1 MELTDLAERAGEW
14 LSGTGPESDI
24 VISCR
29 IRLARNL
36 RGFTFL
42 TRASDEEK
50 KLLEQSI
57 SGRLAEID
65 FGKKTTYLP
74 LHETDMLERL
84 FLVERHLISKE
95 LAAAESPRGVMLGD
109 NESLAIMVNEEDH
122 LRIQAMRSGLELS
135 ALWNEING
143 YDQAIERK
151 LDYAFS
157 SQFGYL
163 TSCPTNVGTGM
174 RVSVMM
180 HLPVLVM
187 TKQIEKVFQA
197 MNKIGLAVRGLYG
210 ERTRGLGDFYQISNQ
225 VTLGKDEETIVHDL
239 AEVIP
244 KVMEYERKW
253 RESLLK
259 ENRAQLEDAV
269 YRAQGLLSAA
279 RVISSE
285 ETMNLLSSIRMGVN
299 LGLITGIPIAKVNE
313 LFIQTQPAHLQII
326 EGRALQPEERDQL
339 RARFIRQRLDL
350 KAD

>member
-1 MELTDLAERAGEW
+1 
-14 LSGTGPESDI
+14 
-24 VISCR
+24 
-29 IRLARNL
+29 
-36 RGFTFL
+36 
-42 TRASDEEK
+42 
-50 KLLEQSI
+50 
-57 SGRLAEID
+57 
-65 FGKKTTYLP
+65 
-74 LHETDMLERL
+74 MLERL

-95 LAAAESPRGVMLGD
+95 LAASESPRGVMLGE
-109 NESLAIMVNEEDH
+109 NESLSIMVNEEDH
-122 LRIQAMRSGLELS
+122 LRIQSMRSGFELS

-197 MNKIGLAVRGLYG
+197 MNKIGLAVRGLFG
-210 ERTRGLGDFYQISNQ
+210 EQTRGLGDFYQISNQ

-244 KVMEYERKW
+244 KVIEYERKW

-269 YRAQGLLSAA
+269 YRAQGLLTAA

-285 ETMNLLSSIRMGVN
+285 ETMNLLSQV
-299 LGLITGIPIAKVNE
+299 
-313 LFIQTQPAHLQII
+313 I
-326 EGRALQPEERDQL
+326 EGRTLEPEERDQL
-339 RARFIRQRLDL
+339 RARFIRKRLDL
-350 KAD
+350 QAD